1 MNPVKLGVIGLALVI
16 CTALSGCEAMQRFA
30 DGYHEAQAQQEAQQE
45 AQREAFQR
53 DWDAMTPEQRMQYRL
68 AQQQLAAQQQ
78 QATDAARAAA
88 YAAQLQAIQNANQPL
103 RGSQNCT
110 SYVSG
115 NTIQTR
121 CN

>member
-1 MNPVKLGVIGLALVI
+1 MKTILVLV
-16 CTALSGCEAMQRFA
+16 TFTLLSGCAGIQQELAAEQAQR
-30 DGYHEAQAQQEAQQE
+30 QAQQ
-45 AQREAFQR
+45 EAFQR

-78 QATDAARAAA
+78 QAENAARASA
-88 YAAQLQAIQNANQPL
+88 YAAQMQAIQNANQPL
-103 RGSQNCT
+103 PSYRQSSNCA

-115 NTIQTR
+115 NTIQTN